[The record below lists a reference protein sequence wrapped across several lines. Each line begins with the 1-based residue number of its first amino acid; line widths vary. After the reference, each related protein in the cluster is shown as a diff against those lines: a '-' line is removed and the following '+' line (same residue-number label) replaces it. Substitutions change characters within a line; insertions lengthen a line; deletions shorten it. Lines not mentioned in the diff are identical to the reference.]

1 MSQQHESDAVGCR
14 FHPLVVCVA
23 LFLLALPVDGFG
35 QTHDDPFDD
44 GHDWQQDTRAPS
56 IDPMFGLIEG
66 LQTRP
71 AAPPTVLDDLKT
83 PSGVPTLLRFDA
95 LPEPATRDR
104 LASAGI
110 TVEWAEGQP
119 SLGHIYSAV
128 VPLDVVD
135 LLSQI
140 EGLQRAE
147 VARRPGQLRP
157 MSRSTDVIDLPR
169 PTSRR
174 HLPAGDGVT
183 VAMIDSPVDVLHP
196 AFFYP
201 DGAVHPWRDVDG
213 DGDLTLGVDGIDLDD
228 SGTIEDDERL
238 RLVEGAT
245 QTVDGGISGDD
256 GTFDIRRDWLYVDT
270 NRDRLRN
277 VGTAADFEESDPA
290 YGEPLFVWD
299 DVDGDG
305 RTDPAERLVGLNT
318 SKIQY
323 MRTNTDTYRR
333 GRNMVQASETPW
345 YSYSNHGTAVAGI
358 LAGDDPRFHD
368 AAGLAPASDLL
379 VYGRNRGELENSA
392 KHLEALRDALD
403 RDADVVLHEWSNP
416 FFRPLDGSTN
426 LDYAIEEAHRNGI
439 PQVVPVGNLNQS
451 GKNIVRDVSAG
462 TNTRLRF
469 DQPGRVET
477 SNGSTSVHELFG
489 ILQWSTSE
497 TRTVSLQSPSGD
509 SVEITLDGDADSA
522 DLPIENSTL
531 RSTFDTT
538 RRGTQYF
545 TFILTANN
553 PEVTIEP
560 GTWLFETTAPAS
572 NTRIVG
578 RISDRHTGWSRG
590 VGWKEST
597 PDESTASYP
606 AASEGAIGVGAMAA
620 RPVADIPKLRR
631 FSGRGP
637 FLRGDQG
644 VDLVAPD
651 NPYVPSPSSGPL
663 SADGENV
670 WYSTFGGT
678 SGAAPHV
685 AGALAILREFK
696 PDSDGRALVD
706 TLLSSAARQ
715 ELSPAPAEFPAN
727 TWGYGRLTMQNL
739 VPGTSGGFNARPH
752 ASVEVKR
759 ERQDVILDASASQDP
774 DGDPVEFRYDVNY
787 DGDWDTG
794 WIGRSQY
801 TFRAEPAPGGT
812 RVARIAVRDA
822 RGAEDG
828 EVVEFSVPDSNPDDP
843 GDTDVG
849 DSDADT
855 GPDAGNSNGDTGLDA
870 APTELGDLGNNRP
883 PPSSGCSA
891 GMSDGPTPFRI
902 DFGVLLLMA
911 LGAGMRQLKRR

>member
-1 MSQQHESDAVGCR
+1 MSQQHDSDTGGYR

-23 LFLLALPVDGFG
+23 LVMLTLPVDGLG

-44 GHDWQQDTRAPS
+44 GQDWQQEAPAPS
-56 IDPMFGLIEG
+56 IDPMFGLIDR

-83 PSGVPTLLRFDA
+83 PSGVPTLLRFDT
-95 LPEPATRDR
+95 LPDPATRDR

-128 VPLDVVD
+128 VPLDAVEI
-135 LLSQI
+135 LSTI
-140 EGLQRAE
+140 DGLQRAE

-157 MSRSTDVIDLPR
+157 MSTSTEAVGLPR
-169 PTSRR
+169 PTSRSR
-174 HLPAGDGVT
+174 VPAGEGVT
-183 VAMIDSPVDVLHP
+183 IAMIDSPVHVLHP
-196 AFFYP
+196 AFFHP
-201 DGAVHPWRDVDG
+201 DGAVHTWQDVDG
-213 DGDLTLGVDGIDLDD
+213 DGELTLGVDGIDLDG

-245 QTVDGGISGDD
+245 RTLDGDISGDD

-277 VGTAADFEESDPA
+277 VGTSAGFDESDPA

-299 DVDGDG
+299 DLDGDG
-305 RTDPAERLVGLNT
+305 QTDPNERLVGLNT
-318 SKIQY
+318 SKIRH
-323 MRTNTDTYRR
+323 MRTDTGTYRR
-333 GRNMVQASETPW
+333 GDNMIQAGET
-345 YSYSNHGTAVAGI
+345 SASFHGTAVAGI
-358 LAGDDPRFHD
+358 LASDNPRFHD

-379 VYGRNRGELENSA
+379 VYGRDRSDLENSA
-392 KHLEALRDALD
+392 EHLQALRDALD
-403 RDADVVLHEWSNP
+403 READVVLHEWSNP

-426 LDYAIEEAHRNGI
+426 LDYAIENAHRNGV

-462 TNTRLRF
+462 TTTRLPF
-469 DQPGRVET
+469 QQPGRVNT
-477 SNGSTSVHELFG
+477 GDGSRAVHEIFG

-497 TRTVSLQSPSGD
+497 TRTVSLQSPSGEK
-509 SVEITLDGDADSA
+509 VEITLNRDADSA

-531 RSTFDTT
+531 RSTFETT

-545 TFILTANN
+545 AFILTADD
-553 PEVTIEP
+553 PEVTIAP
-560 GTWLFETTAPAS
+560 GTWLFRTTAPAS
-572 NTRIVG
+572 NTRIIG
-578 RISDRHTGWSRG
+578 RISDRHTGWSQG
-590 VGWKEST
+590 VGWQEST
-597 PDESTASYP
+597 SNESTASYP

-620 RPVADIPKLRR
+620 RPTPDIPKLRE

-637 FLRGDQG
+637 FLRGDHG

-651 NPYVPSPSSGPL
+651 NPYAPNPSRGPL

-670 WYSTFGGT
+670 WYSAFGGT

-685 AGALAILREFK
+685 AGALAILREFN
-696 PDSDGRALVD
+696 PGSDGRALVD
-706 TLLSSAARQ
+706 TLFSSAARQ
-715 ELSPAPAEFPAN
+715 GLSPAPAEFPAN

-739 VPGTSGGFNARPH
+739 VPGTMGGFNARPH
-752 ASVEVKR
+752 ASVEVQR
-759 ERQDVILDASASQDP
+759 EQQDVILDASASQDP

-787 DGDWDTG
+787 DGDWETG

-801 TFRAEPAPGGT
+801 TFRAEPAPGGM
-812 RVARIAVRDA
+812 RVARVAVRDA

-828 EVVEFSVPDSNPDDP
+828 EVVEFSVPDSNPTDP

-855 GPDAGNSNGDTGLDA
+855 GPDAGNSNGDAGLDTG
-870 APTELGDLGNNRP
+870 PTELGDLGNDRP

-891 GMSDGPTPFRI
+891 GTSDGSTPFRI

-911 LGAGMRQLKRR
+911 LGAGMRHLKRR